1 MGCPASGRLIF
12 VHSIQNKVRAGLLS
26 DTEKPHS
33 NQDCLTV
40 SNCKELILELLH
52 SSSILSMNSTS
63 TNISAENGMLASP
76 KTPLNQS
83 KLSFS
88 NSSPLASPR
97 REESAS
103 SVITPDESFVEPF
116 DVQQVLGDDTSKRLL
131 QTCATTWLYSR
142 CLLRGHLVTIPVLS
156 QLCLLR
162 VIGAKNLS
170 DEKANY
176 DLLHESS
183 ELVDKVN
190 DAFLVKRETKGCFHL
205 PSNLESETP
214 QRRFLSTVQYKD
226 AIANTG
232 DNLSRLGGLSKEY
245 EVLKKDIIISSSMDT
260 LSRLGLRPTKG
271 VLLHGPPGTGKT
283 SLARLCAHDAGVN
296 FFSVNGPEVVSQ
308 YYGESEQGLR
318 EVFKSASQAAPSVV
332 FIDELD
338 AISPARKEGGL
349 IVLIE
354 PALRR
359 PGRLDRE
366 IEIGVPSPKQRLEIL
381 HVLVCEM
388 EHCLSNVQVHQLANA
403 THGFVGSDLAAL
415 CNEVAFSSLR
425 RYVNSRH

>member
-12 VHSIQNKVRAGLLS
+12 VHSVQNKVRAGLLS

-33 NQDCLTV
+33 NKDCLTV

-52 SSSILSMNSTS
+52 SNSILPMNSTS
-63 TNISAENGMLASP
+63 TNISAEKSFYRSENGMLASP

-116 DVQQVLGDDTSKRLL
+116 DVKQVLGDDTSKRLL

-142 CLLRGHLVTIPVLS
+142 CLLRGNLVTIPVLS

-162 VIGAKNLS
+162 VIGAKSLS

-190 DAFLVKRETKGCFHL
+190 DAFLVKQETKVCFHL
-205 PSNLESETP
+205 PSNLESEIP
-214 QRRFLSTVQYKD
+214 QRRFLSTVQCKD
-226 AIANTG
+226 AIANTR

-245 EVLKKDIIISSSMDT
+245 AVLKDIIISSSMDT
-260 LSRLGLRPTKG
+260 LSRYVIHHVTP
-271 VLLHGPPGTGKT
+271 
-283 SLARLCAHDAGVN
+283 CY
-296 FFSVNGPEVVSQ
+296 FVV
-308 YYGESEQGLR
+308 E
-318 EVFKSASQAAPSVV
+318 
-332 FIDELD
+332 
-338 AISPARKEGGL
+338 
-349 IVLIE
+349 
-354 PALRR
+354 
-359 PGRLDRE
+359 
-366 IEIGVPSPKQRLEIL
+366 
-381 HVLVCEM
+381 
-388 EHCLSNVQVHQLANA
+388 
-403 THGFVGSDLAAL
+403 
-415 CNEVAFSSLR
+415 
-425 RYVNSRH
+425 